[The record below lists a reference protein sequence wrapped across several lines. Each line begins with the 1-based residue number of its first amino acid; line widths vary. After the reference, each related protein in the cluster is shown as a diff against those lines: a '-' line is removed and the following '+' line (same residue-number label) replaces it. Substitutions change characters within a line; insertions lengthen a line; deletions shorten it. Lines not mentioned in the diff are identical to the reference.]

1 MQKENKMGVM
11 PIKKLV
17 ISMSVPMMISM
28 LVQALYNVVDSIFVA
43 QICEDALTAVS
54 LAFPAQNLMI
64 GVATGTGVGINALLS
79 RSLGARDYE
88 KANKIA
94 SNGVMLI
101 GFSSL
106 IFLLFGL
113 FGTKLFFNTQVDSSL
128 PIYGYG
134 IDYLSIVCAASVGLF
149 GQVTMERLMQATG
162 KTTLSMATQL
172 TGAIINIILDPLLIL
187 GIGPFPR
194 LEAKGAAIA
203 TVIGQII
210 AFIIGII
217 LNQKLNKEVKI
228 SFKGF
233 RPDFKIIGDIYR
245 IGVPSIVMVGI
256 GSCMTF
262 GLNKILLGFST
273 TAAAV
278 FGVYFKL
285 QSFVFMPI
293 FGLNNGVIPIIAF
306 NYGARDKKR
315 ITATLKFA
323 CAIAVSI
330 MAVGTALMWIM
341 PETMLRLFE
350 ASEDMMAIGVPALR
364 IISTIFVIAGVNISL
379 GSSFQA
385 LGKSIFSTITS
396 FCRQIIVLLPAA
408 YLLSKTGV
416 LNNVWLAFPVAEIM
430 SLAVSLICF
439 RYIYKTLISKLEKN
453 NI

>member
-1 MQKENKMGVM
+1 
-11 PIKKLV
+11 
-17 ISMSVPMMISM
+17 
-28 LVQALYNVVDSIFVA
+28 
-43 QICEDALTAVS
+43 
-54 LAFPAQNLMI
+54 
-64 GVATGTGVGINALLS
+64 
-79 RSLGARDYE
+79 
-88 KANKIA
+88 
-94 SNGVMLI
+94 
-101 GFSSL
+101 
-106 IFLLFGL
+106 
-113 FGTKLFFNTQVDSSL
+113 
-128 PIYGYG
+128 
-134 IDYLSIVCAASVGLF
+134 
-149 GQVTMERLMQATG
+149 MERLMQATG

-172 TGAIINIILDPLLIL
+172 IGAITNIILDPLFIL

-203 TVIGQII
+203 TIIGQIL
-210 AFIIGII
+210 AFIVGAI
-217 LNQKLNKEVKI
+217 LNQKFNKEVRV

-233 RPDFKIIGDIYR
+233 RPDFKIIADIYK
-245 IGVPSIVMVGI
+245 IGVPSIIMVGI

-323 CAIAVSI
+323 CTIAVSI

-350 ASEDMMAIGVPALR
+350 ASDDMMAIGVPALR
-364 IISTIFVIAGVNISL
+364 IISTIFVVAGVNISL

-385 LGKSIFSTITS
+385 LGKSVFSTITS

-416 LNNVWLAFPVAEIM
+416 LNYVWLAFPMSEIM
-430 SLAVSLICF
+430 SLIVSLICF
-439 RYIYKTLISKLEKN
+439 RYIYKTLIAKLEKN
-453 NI
+453 KA